1 MGEGI
6 VPPPSFFIAL
16 VITVSGV
23 VLYETSPSPV
33 VNCQEEMLSID
44 DMNSITNGDIQL
56 TESSNGSTAQREDDL
71 TTEQSEQ
78 VII

>member
-1 MGEGI
+1 LGEGI

-16 VITVSGV
+16 IITVSGV

-56 TESSNGSTAQREDDL
+56 TESSNGSTVQREDDL
-71 TTEQSEQ
+71 TEQNEQ